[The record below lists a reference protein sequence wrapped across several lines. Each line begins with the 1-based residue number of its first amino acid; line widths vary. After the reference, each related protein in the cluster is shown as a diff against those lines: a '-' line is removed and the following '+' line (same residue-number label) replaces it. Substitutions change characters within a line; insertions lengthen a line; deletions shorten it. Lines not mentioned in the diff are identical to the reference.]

1 MENFSLVYFIHVII
15 YRGKDSLQLKAFNL
29 MDSFYHG
36 IDRIPFIVAINLLN
50 EIILLIILIK
60 LIIRRLI

>member
-1 MENFSLVYFIHVII
+1 METFSLVYFIHVII
-15 YRGKDSLQLKAFNL
+15 YRRKDSLQLRVFNL

-50 EIILLIILIK
+50 EIILLIILTN
-60 LIIRRLI
+60 LIMRRSI